1 MADPEILKGEG
12 GRKQWRRK
20 QHASGEANA
29 EGLGDLADSIAQ
41 HSTWF
46 NNSREQFK
54 KHFRQT
60 KWNCVQT
67 DVHHGGL

>member
-41 HSTWF
+41 HST
-46 NNSREQFK
+46 
-54 KHFRQT
+54 
-60 KWNCVQT
+60 
-67 DVHHGGL
+67 